1 MMKTLIISGH
11 PDLSTSV
18 ANQTILEELEKAL
31 PDAEIRKLDQL
42 YPDAVIDVEAEQK
55 ALLEADLIVWQFPF
69 WWYSLPWLMKKWL
82 DEVFLHGFSHGST
95 AKLGGKKLLVSFTTG
110 APAEAYTGG
119 EGSLGD
125 IQKMVEIFQATA
137 ILCGLD
143 YQGALYVHG
152 VGYTTRDDEAKTESQ
167 RADAKAYAA
176 KLIARIQEIT
186 G

>member
-1 MMKTLIISGH
+1 MKTLIISGH

-95 AKLGGKKLLVSFTTG
+95 G

-125 IQKMVEIFQATA
+125 IQKMVEIFPATA

>member
-1 MMKTLIISGH
+1 
-11 PDLSTSV
+11 
-18 ANQTILEELEKAL
+18 
-31 PDAEIRKLDQL
+31 
-42 YPDAVIDVEAEQK
+42 
-55 ALLEADLIVWQFPF
+55 
-69 WWYSLPWLMKKWL
+69 
-82 DEVFLHGFSHGST
+82 
-95 AKLGGKKLLVSFTTG
+95 
-110 APAEAYTGG
+110 
-119 EGSLGD
+119 
-125 IQKMVEIFQATA
+125 MVEIFPATA

>member
-69 WWYSLPWLMKKWL
+69 WW
-82 DEVFLHGFSHGST
+82 
-95 AKLGGKKLLVSFTTG
+95 
-110 APAEAYTGG
+110 
-119 EGSLGD
+119 
-125 IQKMVEIFQATA
+125 
-137 ILCGLD
+137 
-143 YQGALYVHG
+143 
-152 VGYTTRDDEAKTESQ
+152 
-167 RADAKAYAA
+167 
-176 KLIARIQEIT
+176 
-186 G
+186 

>member
-1 MMKTLIISGH
+1 MKTLIISGH

-18 ANQTILEELEKAL
+18 ANKAILDELEKAF

-42 YPDAVIDVEAEQK
+42 YPTANIDVDADQK

-82 DEVFLHGFSHGST
+82 DEVFLHGFSHGSK

-119 EGSLGD
+119 EGSIGD
-125 IQKMVEIFQATA
+125 INKMLEMFPATA
-137 ILCGLD
+137 NLCGLD

-152 VGYTTRDDEAKTESQ
+152 VGYTTRDDE
-167 RADAKAYAA
+167 KAIEAQKQAAREYAE
-176 KLIARIQEIT
+176 KLIGRIQEIT
-186 G
+186 A

>member
-95 AKLGGKKLLVSFTTG
+95 AKLGGKNCSYLLRRERR
-110 APAEAYTGG
+110 PKR
-119 EGSLGD
+119 
-125 IQKMVEIFQATA
+125 IP
-137 ILCGLD
+137 
-143 YQGALYVHG
+143 
-152 VGYTTRDDEAKTESQ
+152 EAKDPLVISKRWWKYSRRQ
-167 RADAKAYAA
+167 RSSAVSITKGHSMSMVSA
-176 KLIARIQEIT
+176 IQLVMMKRRLNLRERT
-186 G
+186 RKPMQRN